1 MTLSRSILNTRH
13 RMLPNPR
20 TCTLT
25 PQNPAATAISLP
37 RAYRR
42 PWTQDEI
49 AYNPVAT
56 EDQKA
61 AFILPYEY
69 LGSTVPKAGDK
80 ITDDES
86 NDWLI
91 RGGVSRELEGA
102 YFRCLCTDWK
112 GTT

>member
-20 TCTLT
+20 ACTLT
-25 PQNPAATAISLP
+25 PQNPAAAAVSLA

-42 PWTQDEI
+42 PWSNDDLQF
-49 AYNPVAT
+49 NPVSM
-56 EDQKA
+56 EDA
-61 AFILPYEY
+61 RAIFLVPYEY
-69 LGSTVPKAGDK
+69 AGSTVPKGGDK

-86 NDWLI
+86 VDWLI
-91 RGGVSRELEGA
+91 RQVTRELEGA
-102 YFRCLCTDWK
+102 YYRCVCTDWK